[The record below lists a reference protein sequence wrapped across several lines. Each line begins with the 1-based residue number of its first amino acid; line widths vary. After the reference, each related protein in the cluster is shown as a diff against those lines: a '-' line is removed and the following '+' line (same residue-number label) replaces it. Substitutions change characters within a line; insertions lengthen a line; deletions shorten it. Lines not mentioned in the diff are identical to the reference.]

1 MDENESLDMER
12 EDLGRYAD
20 LFSFDAVKPVRLS
33 LHLIVK
39 RHLPPAAK
47 DWSHEEIL
55 EALHKVTHIRL
66 DRENISEI
74 DGLEL
79 LEKKV
84 SNLYLQ
90 HNQIK
95 CIENLECLTNLRF
108 LTLSGNQIEAVE
120 GLKHLQQL
128 FFLDLSLNLIKD
140 FDIDEFPQSLI
151 ILNLKGNPCTS
162 HPDHRGRIIQDLP
175 KLKQLD
181 EVEVTSEE
189 KLEAGFKTE
198 EDDDDDDDDNFLYEQ
213 GDDSQEDEDD
223 INATPLGLQSQIMS
237 KNNSVAS
244 MQNYVSL
251 SDSTTETSTQ
261 ANPSTES
268 IRKSDLAIEV
278 SKCVIMDKNDKNLNN
293 SASSSSSDSVFTK
306 ATNSMLKGRGSQL
319 SAQQSN
325 QVKGQHQ

>member
-1 MDENESLDMER
+1 MDENESLEMER

-39 RHLPPAAK
+39 RHLPPEAK

-55 EALHKVTHIRL
+55 EALQKVTHIRL

-84 SNLYLQ
+84 TNLYLQ

-120 GLKHLQQL
+120 SLKHLQHL

-198 EDDDDDDDDNFLYEQ
+198 EDEDDDDDDEEDEEEDKPEDKKEKAGSKNIEQ
-213 GDDSQEDEDD
+213 LTNSTLVRSQNRVELDLREHLKHSQELDLIREKYN
-223 INATPLGLQSQIMS
+223 IPSSRTNRTPR
-237 KNNSVAS
+237 
-244 MQNYVSL
+244 
-251 SDSTTETSTQ
+251 TE
-261 ANPSTES
+261 
-268 IRKSDLAIEV
+268 
-278 SKCVIMDKNDKNLNN
+278 
-293 SASSSSSDSVFTK
+293 K
-306 ATNSMLKGRGSQL
+306 AQK
-319 SAQQSN
+319 
-325 QVKGQHQ
+325 